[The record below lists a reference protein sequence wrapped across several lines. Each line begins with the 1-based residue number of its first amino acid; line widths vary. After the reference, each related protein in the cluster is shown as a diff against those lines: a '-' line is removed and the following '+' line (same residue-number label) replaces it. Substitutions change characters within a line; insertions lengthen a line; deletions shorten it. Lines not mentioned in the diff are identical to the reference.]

1 MNRDK
6 INSRNNMQDGFSLVE
21 VIIAVT
27 ILGILSL
34 AILSYFTNA
43 SVSTSRGK
51 NQQSAEFV
59 AESLAEGVNS
69 LDSFEQ
75 LTASGT
81 AVAGSTV
88 TGTAIGDV
96 RLTHS
101 DDEKTVVEKDV
112 NQDGFD
118 YHVVTEVNYQNYRQK
133 AGTNGV
139 GKDANGKVS
148 YNDYE
153 VPQMKEVYSP
163 NNVVVEETDQ
173 AETVLSE
180 FYYENQGKT
189 KQEILNDMTRTMY
202 VDITKIQDSENR
214 DLYDVRIYFEYQ
226 YNGSKK
232 TAVAGESKVEKDKLQ
247 NIYLFYKVLRSDI
260 QKEQVMVQFSS
271 RTGIA
276 VTKEEVQKISLYF
289 VLQDTSST
297 GFTAKR
303 KANYE
308 LKVGPDGDA
317 MFGYAKYYFNRYPGE
332 SGGVSGPV
340 NTVQSVVERTK
351 QKRIAA
357 VLVKVYTKKAGVTDY
372 TSEEPLVV
380 MDSSKTIQ

>member
-6 INSRNNMQDGFSLVE
+6 KSSRYNMQDGFSLVE

-51 NQQSAEFV
+51 DQQSAEFV
-59 AESLAEGVNS
+59 AETLVEGVNS
-69 LDSFEQ
+69 LNSFEQ

-81 AVAGSTV
+81 AVVGDTV

-96 RLTHS
+96 KLTQS
-101 DDEKTVVEKDV
+101 DDEKTVVEKDIT
-112 NQDGFD
+112 QDGFD
-118 YHVVTEVNYQNYRQK
+118 YHVVTEVNYQNYREK
-133 AGTNGV
+133 AGTSGV
-139 GKDANGKVS
+139 GKDGNGKDS

-153 VPQMKEVYSP
+153 VPQLKEVYSP

-180 FYYENQGKT
+180 FYYENQDKT
-189 KQEILNDMTRTMY
+189 KQEILNDMSRTMF
-202 VDITKIQDSENR
+202 VDITKMQDSENR
-214 DLYDVRIYFEYQ
+214 DLYDVKTYFKYQ
-226 YNGSKK
+226 YKGEKK
-232 TAVAGESKVEKDKLQ
+232 TAAAGESKVEKDKLQ
-247 NIYLFYKVLRSDI
+247 SIYLFYKVLRSNI
-260 QKEQVMVQFSS
+260 QKEEVMVTFSS
-271 RTGIA
+271 TTGIA
-276 VTKEEVQKISLYF
+276 ITKEEVQKVSLYF

-297 GFTAKR
+297 EFTAKR

-332 SGGVSGPV
+332 SGGLSGPV

-351 QKRIAA
+351 QKRIAT
-357 VLVKVYTKKAGVTDY
+357 VLVKVYTKKQGVTDY
-372 TSEEPLVV
+372 SSESPLVV